1 MAVRLSF
8 RAKLIAIVGT
18 AAAALGI
25 LIIASA
31 VISSRAEQEL
41 AKIQERHLPRLQLGP
56 QLQADFERLKRGL
69 QDAVAARDPEAIA
82 GTGASER
89 RFLEDLDASA
99 GAVTLGQIASLR
111 SAMDDY
117 YSSALDVSRRLVG
130 GETGERVVDAMS
142 AMQGKQ
148 ARVADLLRTRSEE

>member
-25 LIIASA
+25 LIAASV

-56 QLQADFERLKRGL
+56 QLQADFDRLKRGL

-82 GTGASER
+82 GTRQIEVV
-89 RFLEDLDASA
+89 FLEHLDAA
-99 GAVTLGQIASLR
+99 VGAVTPGQAAALR
-111 SAMDDY
+111 AAMDDY
-117 YSSALDVSRRLVG
+117 YAPPSTSRAGWSPGRPANG
-130 GETGERVVDAMS
+130 WS
-142 AMQGKQ
+142 
-148 ARVADLLRTRSEE
+148 TR